1 MNKYQRK
8 EARGIHRILTYSPIQ
23 YHKDANYKA
32 VRRRMRKTL
41 RFLMKTNQKAHEEA
55 LSKAVN
61 DYTRQDLFDTVCIA
75 EAIKFK
81 LVRFNCRHYDNHIEV
96 KK

>member
-1 MNKYQRK
+1 MNKFQRK
-8 EARGIHRILTYSPIQ
+8 ESKVIRRTIAYWPIQ
-23 YHKDANYKA
+23 CQMDANYKA

-61 DYTRQDLFDTVCIA
+61 DYARQDLFDTVCVA

-81 LVRFNCRHYDNHIEV
+81 LFGFSCRRYDNHIEV
-96 KK
+96 TK

>member
-1 MNKYQRK
+1 MNRFQRK
-8 EARGIHRILTYSPIQ
+8 ESRGIHRILTYSPIQ
-23 YHKDANYKA
+23 YRKDANYKA

-55 LSKAVN
+55 LSTAVN
-61 DYTRQDLFDTVCIA
+61 DYARQDLFDTVCIA

-81 LVRFNCRHYDNHIEV
+81 LVGFNCRREV
-96 KK
+96 KNE